1 MRIVGIDVARAIALI
16 AMVAA
21 HLTFTG
27 ANTLGIM
34 GQLLYGF
41 PAALF
46 AFLAGISMSLMRPH
60 PVTFLV
66 RGLILIILHF
76 ALVPFA
82 GTIEVVLLPLGLAMM
97 LLAFIPSWSTPRLV
111 AVGIAAI
118 ALSATTSQLGGIFGA
133 PYPLAMWVAL
143 MVAGMLFN
151 RVKHLSLAAVIGM
164 GLAIADIYLRLH
176 VVLPVWLDANG
187 HTGGVMDVLGSIGMS
202 AAVVGVCRLLYSV
215 IPASPVL
222 QPMGSMTLTLYC
234 LHIVT
239 SEYLSF
245 VVTVAVAAVIAVA
258 WKHFFTRGP
267 LEAVV
272 ANITKT
278 VKEKYETRT
287 HSSARSNS

>member
-1 MRIVGIDVARAIALI
+1 MARAVALI

-21 HLTFTG
+21 HLTVTG
-27 ANTLGIM
+27 ANTLGIV

-46 AFLAGISMSLMRPH
+46 AFLAGISMSLMRPY

-76 ALVPFA
+76 VLVPFA

-97 LLAFIPSWSTPRLV
+97 LLAFIPSWSTPRLI
-111 AVGIAAI
+111 AVGIVAI

-151 RVKHLSLAAVIGM
+151 RVNHLSIAVLVG
-164 GLAIADIYLRLH
+164 GALAIADIYLRLH

-187 HTGGVMDVLGSIGMS
+187 HTGGVTDVLGSIGMS
-202 AAVVGVCRLLYSV
+202 AAVVALCRLLYSV

-234 LHIVT
+234 LHILT

-245 VVTVAVAAVIAVA
+245 VVTVIAAAVIAVV

-267 LEAVV
+267 LEAGV

-278 VKEKYETRT
+278 AKENYETRT
-287 HSSARSNS
+287 HSSARSNG

>member
-1 MRIVGIDVARAIALI
+1 MARAVALI

-21 HLTFTG
+21 HLTVTG
-27 ANTLGIM
+27 ANTLGIV

-76 ALVPFA
+76 VLVPFA

-97 LLAFIPSWSTPRLV
+97 LLAFIPSWSTPRLI
-111 AVGIAAI
+111 AVGIIAI

-151 RVKHLSLAAVIGM
+151 HIKQLKYLSIAVVVGVA
-164 GLAIADIYLRLH
+164 LAIADLYLRLN
-176 VVLPVWLDANG
+176 VLLPVWLDANG
-187 HTGGVMDVLGSIGMS
+187 HTGGVIDVLGSIGMS
-202 AAVVGVCRLLYSV
+202 AAVVAL
-215 IPASPVL
+215 
-222 QPMGSMTLTLYC
+222 
-234 LHIVT
+234 
-239 SEYLSF
+239 
-245 VVTVAVAAVIAVA
+245 
-258 WKHFFTRGP
+258 
-267 LEAVV
+267 
-272 ANITKT
+272 
-278 VKEKYETRT
+278 
-287 HSSARSNS
+287 

>member
-21 HLTFTG
+21 HLTVTG
-27 ANTLGIM
+27 ANTLGM
-34 GQLLYGF
+34 AGQLLYGF

-46 AFLAGISMSLMRPH
+46 AFLAGISMGLMRPH

-66 RGLILIILHF
+66 RGLILIFLHF
-76 ALVPFA
+76 VLVPFA
-82 GTIEVVLLPLGLAMM
+82 GTIEVVLLPLGLSMM
-97 LLAFIPSWSTPRLV
+97 LLAFIPSWSTPRLA

-151 RVKHLSLAAVIGM
+151 RIKSFGGAVVVGVI
-164 GLAIADIYLRLH
+164 LAIADLYLRMN
-176 VVLPVWLDANG
+176 VVLPFWLDANG
-187 HTGGVMDVLGSIGMS
+187 HTGGVVDVVGSIGMS
-202 AAVVGVCRLLYSV
+202 AAVVGMCRLLYSA
-215 IPASPVL
+215 IPASLVL

-245 VVTVAVAAVIAVA
+245 VVTVVAAAVIAVV
-258 WKHFFTRGP
+258 WKHFFKRGP
-267 LEAVV
+267 LETVV

-278 VKEKYETRT
+278 AKENYETRT
-287 HSSARSNS
+287 HSSARSNG

>member
-1 MRIVGIDVARAIALI
+1 MARAIALI

-245 VVTVAVAAVIAVA
+245 VVTVVAAAVIAVA

-267 LEAVV
+267 LEAGV

-278 VKEKYETRT
+278 AKENYETRT
-287 HSSARSNS
+287 HSSARSNG

>member
-1 MRIVGIDVARAIALI
+1 MARAIALI

>member
-1 MRIVGIDVARAIALI
+1 MARAIALI

-151 RVKHLSLAAVIGM
+151 RIQHLKHLSLAAVIGM

-234 LHIVT
+234 LHILT

-245 VVTVAVAAVIAVA
+245 VVTVIAAAVIAVV

-267 LEAVV
+267 LEAGV

-278 VKEKYETRT
+278 AKENYETRT
-287 HSSARSNS
+287 HSSARSNG

>member
-1 MRIVGIDVARAIALI
+1 MARAIALI

-151 RVKHLSLAAVIGM
+151 RIQHLKHLSLAAVIGM

-278 VKEKYETRT
+278 AKEKYETRT

>member
-1 MRIVGIDVARAIALI
+1 MARAIALI

-245 VVTVAVAAVIAVA
+245 VVTVVAAAVIAVA

-278 VKEKYETRT
+278 AKENYETRT
-287 HSSARSNS
+287 HSSARSNG

>member
-1 MRIVGIDVARAIALI
+1 MARAIALI

-151 RVKHLSLAAVIGM
+151 RIQHLKHLSLAAVIGM

-245 VVTVAVAAVIAVA
+245 VVTVVAAAVIAVA

-278 VKEKYETRT
+278 AKEKYETRT
-287 HSSARSNS
+287 HSSACSNG

>member
-1 MRIVGIDVARAIALI
+1 
-16 AMVAA
+16 
-21 HLTFTG
+21 
-27 ANTLGIM
+27 
-34 GQLLYGF
+34 
-41 PAALF
+41 
-46 AFLAGISMSLMRPH
+46 MSLMRPH

-143 MVAGMLFN
+143 MVAGMLLN

-278 VKEKYETRT
+278 AKEKYETRT

>member
-1 MRIVGIDVARAIALI
+1 MARAIALI

-118 ALSATTSQLGGIFGA
+118 ALSAATSQLGGIFGA

-151 RVKHLSLAAVIGM
+151 RIQHLKHLSLAAVIGM

-278 VKEKYETRT
+278 AKEKYETRT
-287 HSSARSNS
+287 HSSARSSS

>member
-1 MRIVGIDVARAIALI
+1 MRIVGIDVARAVALI

-21 HLTFTG
+21 HLTVTG
-27 ANTLGIM
+27 ANTLGIV

-76 ALVPFA
+76 VLVPFA
-82 GTIEVVLLPLGLAMM
+82 GSIEVVLLPLGLSMM
-97 LLAFIPSWSTPRLV
+97 LLAFVPSWSTPRLS
-111 AVGIAAI
+111 AVGIIVI

-151 RVKHLSLAAVIGM
+151 RIKHLNIAVLVG
-164 GLAIADIYLRLH
+164 GALAIADIYLRLH

-187 HTGGVMDVLGSIGMS
+187 HTGGIIDVLGSIGMS
-202 AAVVGVCRLLYSV
+202 AAVVALCRLLYSV

-234 LHIVT
+234 LHILT

-245 VVTVAVAAVIAVA
+245 VVTVIAAAVIAVV

-267 LEAVV
+267 LEAGV

-278 VKEKYETRT
+278 AKENYETRT
-287 HSSARSNS
+287 HSSARSNG

>member
-1 MRIVGIDVARAIALI
+1 MARAIALI

-245 VVTVAVAAVIAVA
+245 VVTVVAAAVIAVA

-278 VKEKYETRT
+278 AKEKYETRT
-287 HSSARSNS
+287 HSSARSNG